1 MTPKCIVV
9 VMDLVIDNLTPSK
22 SETEISMCHWV
33 VEFII
38 ANKNQFRMFTIIQTG
53 GIMFSYNKFW

>member
-1 MTPKCIVV
+1 MTLKCIVV
-9 VMDLVIDNLTPSK
+9 VMDLVIDNPTPSK

-38 ANKNQFRMFTIIQTG
+38 ANKNQFKMFTIIQTG
-53 GIMFSYNKFW
+53 GIMFSFNKFW

>member
-9 VMDLVIDNLTPSK
+9 VMDLVIDNPNHPPTPSK
-22 SETEISMCHWV
+22 SETEISMRHWV

-38 ANKNQFRMFTIIQTG
+38 ANKNRFKMFTIIQTG
-53 GIMFSYNKFW
+53 NNV

>member
-1 MTPKCIVV
+1 
-9 VMDLVIDNLTPSK
+9 MDLVIDNLTPSK

>member
-9 VMDLVIDNLTPSK
+9 VMDLVIDNPIPSK

-38 ANKNQFRMFTIIQTG
+38 ANKNRFKMFTIIQTG
-53 GIMFSYNKFW
+53 NNV

>member
-9 VMDLVIDNLTPSK
+9 IMDLVIDNPTPSK

-38 ANKNQFRMFTIIQTG
+38 ANK
-53 GIMFSYNKFW
+53 SYSKCLLSYRQGK